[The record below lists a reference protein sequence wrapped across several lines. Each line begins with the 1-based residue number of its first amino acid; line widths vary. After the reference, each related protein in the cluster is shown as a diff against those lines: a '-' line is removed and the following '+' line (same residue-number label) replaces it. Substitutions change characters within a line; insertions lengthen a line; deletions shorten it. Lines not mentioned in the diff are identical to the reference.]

1 MSLGTIAFNKKVY
14 NLDYMTKDEIE
25 ELVALIEKEK
35 VKAKKELKKGIR

>member
-1 MSLGTIAFNKKVY
+1 MSFGTIAFNKKVY
-14 NLDYMTKDEIE
+14 NLDYMTKDEVE